1 MKFQQARNF
10 RKGRTKKVDL
20 VGIHTMECPEQL
32 DTAEKV
38 AGWFAGIAAPPASA
52 HYCVDVDSVVQCVKE
67 EDVAWHA
74 KGGDVNARSIGIEMA
89 GYAKQ
94 TPEQWADDYSTK
106 MLDRTAN
113 LVADICAR
121 HNLPIKF
128 VDAAGLLAGERGITT
143 HREVTKAYKVV
154 GGHVDPGPNFPMYD
168 FVIKVLSYQVYPDE
182 IS

>member
-1 MKFQQARNF
+1 MKFLQARYFNP
-10 RKGRTKKVDL
+10 GRSKPIDL
-20 VGIHTMECPEQL
+20 VVLHDMEWAETL
-32 DTAEKV
+32 TTAEGCASMFHRPDSPK
-38 AGWFAGIAAPPASA
+38 GSA
-52 HYCVDVDSVVQCVKE
+52 HYCIDVDSIVQCVKE